1 MSTIEMNDIYQISEG
16 VKSREESF
24 GLLIVSKTT
33 PAMSLNHD
41 AKTVWELID
50 GVKNVSD
57 IITLVAQKY
66 ESNDVQDNVVEILN
80 GFLQIKL
87 ITQKL

>member
-33 PAMSLNHD
+33 PAMCLNHD

-50 GVKNVSD
+50 GVKNVFD
-57 IITLVAQKY
+57 IITLVSQKY
-66 ESNDVQDNVVEILN
+66 ESNKVQDNVVEILN

>member
-1 MSTIEMNDIYQISEG
+1 MSTIEMNNIYQISEG

-41 AKTVWELID
+41 AKAVWELID
-50 GVKNVSD
+50 GVKTVSE
-57 IITLVAQKY
+57 IVTIVAQQY
-66 ESNDVQDNVVEILN
+66 EGNDVKDNVVEILN

>member
-1 MSTIEMNDIYQISEG
+1 MSTIEMNDVCQISEG

-50 GVKNVSD
+50 GVKTVSE
-57 IITLVAQKY
+57 IIAIIAQKY